1 MKEEYEKMKLS
12 DIIDDTWFCFNPIN
26 GKPCGYCNPC
36 KYTIEEGMSYRFS
49 NEALKRYKKQKKIL
63 FRIVGKVKKIIKK
76 IIKYFYLKLKE

>member
-1 MKEEYEKMKLS
+1 MKDEYEKMKLS

-49 NEALKRYKKQKKIL
+49 KEALKRYKKRDNIFFKFGNKIKN
-63 FRIVGKVKKIIKK
+63 VIKNK
-76 IIKYFYLKLKE
+76 